1 MQQRIQALASPF
13 ALAMVLAIA
22 VPAMLQSYGGFA
34 VRIIR
39 TGSMQ
44 PAIEPGDA
52 AIVRATRVEQLHPRD
67 IAVLFHPGDGE
78 ATAHRILTLD
88 VSTEGVDIVT
98 KGDANPVS
106 DPVVRVPRNI
116 ALEQVL
122 LVIPN
127 AGYALAV
134 LGSPLILA
142 SWCALGLIVLVV
154 VEMQA
159 RRRRIASSSAEP
171 QPTTVRSA

>member
-1 MQQRIQALASPF
+1 MQQRNHVIAAPF
-13 ALAMVLAIA
+13 ALALVVAIA
-22 VPAMLQSYGGFA
+22 APAMLQAYGGFA
-34 VRIIR
+34 LRIVR

-44 PAIEPGDA
+44 PAIKPGDA

-88 VSTEGVDIVT
+88 VTTDGVDIVT
-98 KGDANPVS
+98 KGDANPAS

-134 LGSPLILA
+134 LGSPLVLA

-154 VEMQA
+154 AEIQV
-159 RRRRIASSSAEP
+159 RRRRLPSPSAEP